1 MIFPVQNGINQEC
14 PDLDFVYCDTD
25 SHPNEIAELYSYTE
39 QPEFALNV
47 RAFEELMDQF
57 RLTPNWQKLTD
68 QQRKDVVF
76 KLLDQLD
83 MSTKTVRMK
92 AARCVLYLAQGC
104 FAEVQ
109 SDHEQ
114 QLWTRNNVRLL
125 YEMGLFTVFV
135 ELLNF
140 EIE

>member
-1 MIFPVQNGINQEC
+1 M
-14 PDLDFVYCDTD
+14 DFVYSDTD

-47 RAFEELMDQF
+47 RAFDELMDQF
-57 RLTPNWQKLTD
+57 HLTPNWQKLTD

-83 MSTKTVRMK
+83 MSTKLVRMK

-109 SDHEQ
+109 SDREQ
-114 QLWTRNNVRLL
+114 QLWTRNNVKLL

-135 ELLNF
+135 EMLNY

>member
-1 MIFPVQNGINQEC
+1 MNQEC
-14 PDLDFVYCDTD
+14 PDLDFVYSDTD

-39 QPEFALNV
+39 QPEFQLNV
-47 RAFEELMDQF
+47 RAFEELMEQF
-57 RLTPNWQKLTD
+57 RLTPNWQKLND
-68 QQRKDVVF
+68 LQRKDVIL

-83 MSTKTVRMK
+83 MSTKSVRMK
-92 AARCVLYLAQGC
+92 AVRCALYLAQGC

-114 QLWTRNNVRLL
+114 QHWTRNNVKLL

-135 ELLNF
+135 ELLSY